1 MTSVFQLYGRPLAEN
16 EPLPPLRITGE
27 LEGYTSGEA
36 YEGRLQIID
45 SIGKCVVEIVES
57 SLPPGSYAFVD
68 NFTKEIVLRWPAYAP
83 PDAMA
88 SGVPNGDF
96 EQGNDGSWRFGAGW
110 SIEAGG
116 AETGTYSAVYQ
127 NQRGIQSIESNRVPY
142 TPGQS
147 ITAACRFQQGASSS
161 GNLVGRILLIWCDAN
176 GNMVPGGEGISWT
189 GGTLIRS
196 GSNGEWRTSDVTGA
210 SSHPNVATVAVG
222 FSANRKKQN
231 KLCRVDNFTWNHEY
245 TTGTNS
251 DLDFTVTFKVTDS
264 ANRIAYW
271 TGTVGKYSLFFT
283 SQPYPHFVFESVT
296 AQMPDVA
303 NARLDIPPNLF
314 DSATAEMAPLSGDL
328 RSIQGSYDHPAEDFT
343 TGEMSPLSGAIR
355 DIMRAYDIGV
365 ESVDCTMSPTSGTLL
380 AILITQSNME
390 AVTGTMS
397 PTSGTL
403 L

>member
-1 MTSVFQLYGRPLAEN
+1 MTSVFQLYGRPLAAGI
-16 EPLPPLRITGE
+16 PLPPLRITGD
-27 LEGYTSGEA
+27 LEGYTAGEP

-161 GNLVGRILLIWCDAN
+161 GNLVGRILLIWCDVN

-210 SSHPNVATVAVG
+210 SNHPSVATVAVG

-231 KLCRVDNFTWNHEY
+231 RLCRVDNFTWNHEY
-245 TTGTNS
+245 SVGTNS

-264 ANRIAYW
+264 ANRVAYW
-271 TGTVGKYSLFFT
+271 TGVVGEYTLFFT
-283 SQPYPHFVFESVT
+283 SQPYGILFEDAASESGQTYGFGSMEQVEEEAVLGGATMLDFELRSQLQGFTADTESVETLSSIQAIELRDIQRTTNVDEAAEQAASIVAVDLKQILISTT
-296 AQMPDVA
+296 ADTESVET
-303 NARLDIPPNLF
+303 
-314 DSATAEMAPLSGDL
+314 SA
-328 RSIQGSYDHPAEDFT
+328 SIQG
-343 TGEMSPLSGAIR
+343 I
-355 DIMRAYDIGV
+355 I
-365 ESVDCTMSPTSGTLL
+365 
-380 AILITQSNME
+380 IT
-390 AVTGTMS
+390 
-397 PTSGTL
+397 
-403 L
+403 